1 MDTIRDDDSS
11 ESDHEELEQAYEKLY
26 KESLN
31 LFKLNDKLTKKLKA
45 CESENVKLKEE
56 ISEARI
62 NAIKIADDQQVLCAK
77 LLTCETE
84 RNELQETHAMYE
96 EKIESL
102 EMSQVALEELMIKKD
117 EELKV
122 AMVTISLWNKGSKT
136 LEDIIGSQQICS
148 DKSGIGFGD
157 KREQK

>member
-1 MDTIRDDDSS
+1 MDSKRSVENITDDESS

-45 CESENVKLKEE
+45 CECENVKLKEE

-84 RNELQETHAMYE
+84 RNEL
-96 EKIESL
+96 
-102 EMSQVALEELMIKKD
+102 
-117 EELKV
+117 
-122 AMVTISLWNKGSKT
+122 
-136 LEDIIGSQQICS
+136 
-148 DKSGIGFGD
+148 
-157 KREQK
+157 

>member
-1 MDTIRDDDSS
+1 MAASEVEGQTDSPKMSVENITDDESS

-62 NAIKIADDQQVLCAK
+62 NAIKVADDRQLLSFCVLF
-77 LLTCETE
+77 L
-84 RNELQETHAMYE
+84 
-96 EKIESL
+96 
-102 EMSQVALEELMIKKD
+102 IKK
-117 EELKV
+117 KMC
-122 AMVTISLWNKGSKT
+122 A
-136 LEDIIGSQQICS
+136 CS
-148 DKSGIGFGD
+148 FFLSCFIFEKKKKKIP
-157 KREQK
+157 KRFS